1 MIRFI
6 IISVKEE
13 EEKGEKN
20 VMIKNYIHKNEKEIV
35 R

>member
-6 IISVKEE
+6 IISVEE

>member
-6 IISVKEE
+6 IISVEE
-13 EEKGEKN
+13 EKKGEKN